1 MYNPRS
7 RRSHLADMIIP
18 ENDIEILKLVGQVA
32 DRLNLDAYVVGGYVR
47 DCILQRPCKDM
58 DFVTVGSGIELAR
71 AVAKQLGRGA
81 HLSVFRNFGTARVVF
96 DRLELEFVGARRES
110 YSHDSR
116 KPIVEDGTLED
127 DISRRDFTVNA
138 LAMRVNE
145 NGFGGIVDLY
155 GGLVDMESRI
165 LRTPLDPDITFSD
178 DPLRMM
184 RAVRFATQL
193 RFAIDGN
200 TYEGICRNA
209 HRLEIISRERIADEL
224 NKIMRAAKPSIGW
237 RMLLETG
244 LLHYIL
250 PELEE
255 MQTVDVVNGRAHKDN
270 FDHTMKVLDKVAE
283 KSDDLWLR
291 WSALLHDIGKPRS
304 KRWDA
309 KIGWTF
315 HNHDFVGAKMVPQI
329 FRDLR
334 LPLGE
339 PMKFV
344 QTMVE
349 LHMRPIVLSEDIVTD
364 SAVRR
369 LLFDA
374 GDSVDLLMTLCEA
387 DITTGRP
394 EKLRKCLDNFA
405 IVRRKLVEL
414 EERDRIRNFQ
424 PPITGNDIM
433 HIFNIPPS
441 KPIKELKE
449 AIKDA
454 ILDGEI
460 PNDRQAA
467 YEYMLPIAEKIGLTK
482 VNELPCI

>member
-1 MYNPRS
+1 MNVPAKDEPIL
-7 RRSHLADMIIP
+7 RR
-18 ENDIEILKLVGQVA
+18 VGAVA
-32 DRLNLDAYVVGGYVR
+32 DSLGLDAYAVGGYVR
-47 DCILQRPCKDM
+47 DCILGRESKDI

-71 AVAKQLGRGA
+71 AVAADLGKGA
-81 HLSVFRNFGTARVVF
+81 HLSVFKNFGTARIN
-96 DRLELEFVGARRES
+96 RRGLELEFVGARKES

-138 LAMRVNE
+138 LALRVNAD
-145 NGFGGIVDLY
+145 GFGEIIDMY
-155 GGLVDMESRI
+155 GGLQDMERRI

-193 RFAIDGN
+193 RFAIAAE

-209 HRLEIISRERIADEL
+209 ERLEIISRERIADEL
-224 NKIMRAAKPSIGW
+224 MKIMRAPKPSIGW
-237 RMLLETG
+237 RLLMETG
-244 LLHYIL
+244 LLHFIL

-255 MQTVDVVNGRAHKDN
+255 MQKVDTVNGRAHKDN
-270 FDHTMKVLDKVAE
+270 FDHTMKVLDNVAA
-283 KSDDLWLR
+283 KSDDVWLR
-291 WSALLHDIGKPRS
+291 WGALLHDIAKPQT
-304 KRWDA
+304 KRWDP

-315 HNHDFVGAKMVPQI
+315 HNHNFVGAKMIPRL
-329 FRDLR
+329 FRELK
-334 LPLGE
+334 LPMGAE
-339 PMKFV
+339 MKFV
-344 QTMVE
+344 TKMVE
-349 LHMRPIVLSEDIVTD
+349 LHMRPIILSEEIVTD

-374 GDSVDLLMTLCEA
+374 GDDIESLMTLCEA

-394 EKLRKCLDNFA
+394 EKLRSCLANFA
-405 IVRRKLVEL
+405 IVRQKLVEL

-433 HIFNIPPS
+433 HIFGIPPS
-441 KPIKELKE
+441 MPIKTLKE

-454 ILDGEI
+454 ILDGKI

-467 YEYMLPIAEKIGLTK
+467 YEFMLPLAAEIGLTQI
-482 VNELPCI
+482 NDLPPEEQQCTSSQKD

>member
-1 MYNPRS
+1 
-7 RRSHLADMIIP
+7 MIP
-18 ENDIEILKLVGQVA
+18 QRDEEILRRVGAVA
-32 DRLNLDAYVVGGYVR
+32 DELGLEAYVVGGYVR
-47 DCILQRPCKDM
+47 DCFLQRPSKDI

-71 AVAKQLGRGA
+71 AVARKLGRKA
-81 HLSVFRNFGTARVVF
+81 HLSVFKNFGTAQVKWGEV
-96 DRLELEFVGARRES
+96 ELEFVGARRES

-138 LAMRVNE
+138 MAICINA
-145 NGFGGIVDLY
+145 NGFGQIVDMF
-155 GGLVDMESRI
+155 GGQSDMERRV
-165 LRTPLDPDITFSD
+165 LRTPLDPDVTFSD

-193 RFAIDGN
+193 RFAIDHA
-200 TYEGICRNA
+200 TFDGICRNA
-209 HRLEIISRERIADEL
+209 SRLEIVSRERIADEL
-224 NKIMRAAKPSIGW
+224 MKIMRSPRPSIGW
-237 RMLLETG
+237 RLMLDSG
-244 LLHYIL
+244 LLHLVL
-250 PELEE
+250 PELEA
-255 MQTVDVVNGRAHKDN
+255 MQVVDVVNGRAHKDN
-270 FDHTMKVLDKVAE
+270 FDHTMKVLDNVAA
-283 KSDDLWLR
+283 KTDDVWVR
-291 WSALLHDIGKPRS
+291 WAALLHDIAKPQT
-304 KRWDA
+304 KRWDP

-315 HNHDFVGAKMVPQI
+315 HNHNFVGSKMVPRI

-344 QTMVE
+344 QKLVE
-349 LHMRPIVLSEDIVTD
+349 LHMRPIVLSEEIVTD

-374 GDSVDLLMTLCEA
+374 GDDIDALMTLCEA

-394 EKLRKCLDNFA
+394 EKLRSCLENFA

-414 EERDRIRNFQ
+414 EERDRVRNFQ
-424 PPITGNDIM
+424 PPITGDDVM
-433 HIFNIPPS
+433 TIFEIGPS
-441 KPIKELKE
+441 KPIAVIKE

-454 ILDGEI
+454 ILDGTI

-467 YEYMLPIAEKIGLTK
+467 YEFMLPVAASIGLTPK
-482 VNELPCI
+482 NPLPEKCTSSANE

>member
-1 MYNPRS
+1 MN
-7 RRSHLADMIIP
+7 IP
-18 ENDIEILKLVGQVA
+18 EKDIEILRLVGREA
-32 DRLNLDAYVVGGYVR
+32 DALGLDAFAVGGYVR
-47 DCILQRPCKDM
+47 DCILNRPSKDI
-58 DFVTVGSGIELAR
+58 DFVTVGSGITLAK
-71 AVAKQLGRGA
+71 AVAKRLGKGA
-81 HLSVFRNFGTARVVF
+81 HLSVFKNFGTARVTCS
-96 DRLELEFVGARRES
+96 DIELEFVGARKES

-116 KPIVEDGTLED
+116 KPIVENGTLED

-138 LAMRVNE
+138 LAMRVNAE
-145 NGFGGIVDLY
+145 GFGGIVDLY
-155 GGLVDMESRI
+155 GGLVDMERKV
-165 LRTPLDPDITFSD
+165 LKTPLDPDITFSD

-193 RFAIDGN
+193 RFAIGAT

-209 HRLEIISRERIADEL
+209 SRLEIISFERIADEL
-224 NKIMRAAKPSIGW
+224 HKIMRAPKPSIGW
-237 RMLLETG
+237 RLLLETG

-255 MQTVDVVNGRAHKDN
+255 MQKVDVVNGRAHKDN

-283 KSDDLWLR
+283 TSDDIWLR
-291 WSALLHDIGKPRS
+291 WSALLHDIAKPRT

-315 HNHDFVGAKMVPQI
+315 HNHNFIGAKMVPEI
-329 FRDLR
+329 FRRLR

-339 PMKFV
+339 PLKFV
-344 QTMVE
+344 QTLVE
-349 LHMRPIVLSEDIVTD
+349 LHMRPIILSEDIVTD

-374 GDSVDLLMTLCEA
+374 GDYVDSLMTLCEA

-405 IVRRKLVEL
+405 LVRRKLIEL

-433 HIFNIPPS
+433 HVFNIPPS

-454 ILDGEI
+454 ILDGKI

-467 YEYMLPIAEKIGLTK
+467 YEFMLPLAAEIGLTK
-482 VNELPCI
+482 INDLDECTESPKE

>member
-1 MYNPRS
+1 
-7 RRSHLADMIIP
+7 MIEIP
-18 ENDIEILKLVGQVA
+18 QSDIETLRLVGAEA
-32 DRLNLDAYVVGGYVR
+32 DALGLEAYVVGGYVR
-47 DCILQRPCKDM
+47 DILLGRPSKDI

-71 AVAKQLGRGA
+71 AVAKRLGRGA
-81 HLSVFRNFGTARVVF
+81 HLAVFRNYGTAQVSRGHM
-96 DRLELEFVGARRES
+96 ELEFVGARRES
-110 YSHDSR
+110 YSRDSR
-116 KPIVEDGTLED
+116 NPIVEDGTLED

-138 LAMRVNE
+138 LALRVNAQ
-145 NGFGGIVDLY
+145 GFGEIVDLF
-155 GGLVDMESRI
+155 GGQADMERRI
-165 LRTPLDPDITFSD
+165 LRTPLDPDVTFSD

-193 RFAIDGN
+193 RFAIDGT
-200 TYEGICRNA
+200 TYAGICRNA
-209 HRLEIISRERIADEL
+209 DRLGIISRERIADEL
-224 NKIMRAAKPSIGW
+224 NKIMRSAKPSIGW
-237 RMLLETG
+237 RLLLETG
-244 LLHYIL
+244 LLHHIL

-255 MQTVDVVNGRAHKDN
+255 LQVVDTVNGRAHKDN

-291 WSALLHDIGKPRS
+291 WGALLHDIAKPRT
-304 KRWDA
+304 KRWDP

-315 HNHDFVGAKMVPQI
+315 HNHNFIGSKMVPQI

-344 QTMVE
+344 QKLVE
-349 LHMRPIVLSEDIVTD
+349 LHMRPIILSEETVTD

-374 GDSVDLLMTLCEA
+374 GDDVDALMTLCEA

-394 EKLRKCLDNFA
+394 EKLRRCLDNFA

-433 HIFNIPPS
+433 EIFQIPPS

-454 ILDGEI
+454 ILDGKI

-467 YEYMLPIAEKIGLTK
+467 YEFMLPLAAEIGLTQ
-482 VNELPCI
+482 VNPLPPCTSSPNE

>member
-1 MYNPRS
+1 MNIP
-7 RRSHLADMIIP
+7 AD
-18 ENDIEILKLVGQVA
+18 DIETLRLVGAIA
-32 DRLNLDAYVVGGYVR
+32 DELGLDAYAVGGYVR
-47 DCILQRPCKDM
+47 DCILGRPSKDI

-71 AVAKQLGRGA
+71 AVSKRLGRGA
-81 HLSVFRNFGTARVVF
+81 HLAVFKNFGTARVTL
-96 DRLELEFVGARRES
+96 RNLELEFVGARKES

-116 KPIVEDGTLED
+116 KPVVEDGTLED

-138 LAMRVNE
+138 LAMRVNAD
-145 NGFGGIVDLY
+145 GFGGIVDMY
-155 GGLVDMESRI
+155 GGLIDMERRV
-165 LRTPLDPDITFSD
+165 LRTPLDPDVTFSD

-193 RFAIDGN
+193 RFAIDAV

-209 HRLEIISRERIADEL
+209 SRLEIISRERIADEL
-224 NKIMRAAKPSIGW
+224 NKIMRAPKPSIGW
-237 RMLLETG
+237 RLLLETG
-244 LLHYIL
+244 LLHFIL

-255 MQTVDVVNGRAHKDN
+255 MQKVDVVNGRAHKDN

-283 KSDDLWLR
+283 KSDDIWLR
-291 WSALLHDIGKPRS
+291 WGALLHDIAKPRT
-304 KRWDA
+304 KRWDP

-315 HNHDFVGAKMVPQI
+315 HNHNFVGAKMVPEI
-329 FRDLR
+329 FRSLR

-344 QTMVE
+344 QNMVE
-349 LHMRPIVLSEDIVTD
+349 LHMRPIILSEDIVTD

-374 GDSVDLLMTLCEA
+374 GDDVDKLMTLCEA

-433 HIFNIPPS
+433 AIFDIPPS
-441 KPIKELKE
+441 QPIKVLKE
-449 AIKDA
+449 AIKEA
-454 ILDGEI
+454 ILDGKI
-460 PNDRQAA
+460 PNDRAAA
-467 YEYMLPIAEKIGLTK
+467 YEFMLPIAESIGLK
-482 VNELPCI
+482 QVNPLPEICTESPKD

>member
-1 MYNPRS
+1 MTPPE
-7 RRSHLADMIIP
+7 ADIKTLRLIG
-18 ENDIEILKLVGQVA
+18 EAA
-32 DRLNLDAYVVGGYVR
+32 DAMGLEAYAVGGYVR
-47 DCILQRPCKDM
+47 DCILGRPSKDI

-71 AVAKQLGRGA
+71 AVARRLGRGA
-81 HLSVFRNFGTARVVF
+81 HLSVFKNFGTARVVCHG
-96 DRLELEFVGARRES
+96 LELEFVGARRES

-116 KPIVEDGTLED
+116 KPVVEDGTLED

-138 LAMRVNE
+138 LAYRVNAE
-145 NGFGGIVDLY
+145 GFGTVVDLY
-155 GGLVDMESRI
+155 GGLADMQRRI

-193 RFAIDGN
+193 RFAIDGA
-200 TYEGICRNA
+200 TYAGICRNA
-209 HRLEIISRERIADEL
+209 PRLEIISHERIADEL
-224 NKIMRAAKPSIGW
+224 NKIMRAPKPSIGW

-244 LLHYIL
+244 LLHFIL

-255 MQTVDVVNGRAHKDN
+255 MQKVDVVNGRAHKDN

-291 WSALLHDIGKPRS
+291 WSALLHDIAKPAT
-304 KRWDA
+304 KRWDPKA
-309 KIGWTF
+309 GWTF
-315 HNHDFVGAKMVPQI
+315 HNHNFVGAKMVPQI
-329 FRDLR
+329 FRNLR

-349 LHMRPIVLSEDIVTD
+349 LHMRPIILSEETVTD

-374 GDSVDLLMTLCEA
+374 GDHVDSLMTLCEA

-394 EKLRKCLDNFA
+394 EKLRKCLENFA

-454 ILDGEI
+454 ILDGVI
-460 PNDRQAA
+460 PNDRDAA
-467 YEYMLPIAEKIGLTK
+467 YDFMLPLAEKLGLTK
-482 VNELPCI
+482 VNDLPPCTELPKE

>member
-1 MYNPRS
+1 MN
-7 RRSHLADMIIP
+7 IP
-18 ENDIEILKLVGQVA
+18 EKDIAILHLVGDAA
-32 DRLNLDAYVVGGYVR
+32 DAIGLEAYAVGGYVR
-47 DCILQRPCKDM
+47 DCILQRPSKDI

-71 AVAKQLGRGA
+71 AVSKRLGKGA
-81 HLSVFRNFGTARVVF
+81 HIAVFKTFGTARVTCR
-96 DRLELEFVGARRES
+96 DIELEFVGARRES

-116 KPIVEDGTLED
+116 KPVVEDGTLED

-138 LAMRVNE
+138 LALRVNA
-145 NGFGGIVDLY
+145 NGFGGITDLY
-155 GGLVDMESRI
+155 GGLIDMERKV
-165 LRTPLDPDITFSD
+165 LRTPLNPDDTFSD

-193 RFAIDGN
+193 RFAIDAI
-200 TYEGICRNA
+200 TYNGICRNA
-209 HRLEIISRERIADEL
+209 ERLEIISRERIADEL
-224 NKIMRAAKPSIGW
+224 NKIMRTPKPSIGW
-237 RMLLETG
+237 RLLLDTG

-250 PELEE
+250 PELED
-255 MQTVDVVNGRAHKDN
+255 MQKVDVVNGRAHKDN

-291 WSALLHDIGKPRS
+291 WAALLHDIAKPRT

-309 KIGWTF
+309 KSGWTF
-315 HNHDFVGAKMVPQI
+315 HNHSFIGAKMIPAI
-329 FRDLR
+329 FRSLR

-344 QTMVE
+344 QTMVD
-349 LHMRPIVLSEDIVTD
+349 LHMRPIVLSEEIVTD

-374 GDSVDLLMTLCEA
+374 GDYIDSLMTLCEA

-405 IVRRKLVEL
+405 MVRRKLVEL

-433 HIFNIPPS
+433 HIFGIPPS
-441 KPIKELKE
+441 QPIKVLKE

-454 ILDGEI
+454 ILDGKI

-467 YEYMLPIAEKIGLTK
+467 YEFMLPLAREIGL
-482 VNELPCI
+482 NQINPLPEICTESQKD

>member
-1 MYNPRS
+1 
-7 RRSHLADMIIP
+7 MIIP
-18 ENDIEILKLVGQVA
+18 DKDIEILRMVGREA
-32 DRLNLDAYVVGGYVR
+32 DALGLDAFAVGGYVR
-47 DCILQRPCKDM
+47 DCILSRPSKDI
-58 DFVTVGSGIELAR
+58 DFVTVGSGITLAK
-71 AVAKQLGRGA
+71 AVAKRLGKGA
-81 HLSVFRNFGTARVVF
+81 HLAVFKNFGTARVTRG
-96 DRLELEFVGARRES
+96 DMELEFVGARKES

-145 NGFGGIVDLY
+145 EGFGGIVDLY
-155 GGLVDMESRI
+155 GGLVDMERRV
-165 LRTPLDPDITFSD
+165 LKTPLDPDITFSD

-184 RAVRFATQL
+184 RAIRFATQL
-193 RFAIDGN
+193 RFAIGAT

-209 HRLEIISRERIADEL
+209 PRLEIISFERIADEL
-224 NKIMRAAKPSIGW
+224 NKIMRAPKPSIGW
-237 RMLLETG
+237 RLLLETG

-255 MQTVDVVNGRAHKDN
+255 MQKVDVVNGRTHKDN

-283 KSDDLWLR
+283 VSDDLWLR
-291 WSALLHDIGKPRS
+291 WAALLHDIAKPRT
-304 KRWDA
+304 KRWDP

-315 HNHDFVGAKMVPQI
+315 HNHNFIGAKMVPEI
-329 FRDLR
+329 FRRLR

-339 PMKFV
+339 PLKFV
-344 QTMVE
+344 QTLVE
-349 LHMRPIVLSEDIVTD
+349 LHMRPIILSEETVTD

-374 GDSVDLLMTLCEA
+374 GDFVDSLMTLCEA

-394 EKLRKCLDNFA
+394 EKLRKCLENFA
-405 IVRRKLVEL
+405 LVRRKLIEL

-424 PPITGNDIM
+424 PPISGNDIM
-433 HIFNIPPS
+433 HVFNIPPS

-449 AIKDA
+449 AIKEA
-454 ILDGEI
+454 ILDGKI

-467 YEYMLPIAEKIGLTK
+467 FQYMLPIAAEIGLTK
-482 VNELPCI
+482 INDLEECIESPKE

>member
-1 MYNPRS
+1 MN
-7 RRSHLADMIIP
+7 IP
-18 ENDIEILKLVGQVA
+18 PQDINTLRLVGDAA
-32 DRLNLDAYVVGGYVR
+32 DAIGLDAFAVGGYVR
-47 DCILQRPCKDM
+47 DCILGRQSKDI

-71 AVAKQLGRGA
+71 AVSKRLGKGA
-81 HLSVFRNFGTARVVF
+81 HLTVFKNFGTARVTCR
-96 DRLELEFVGARRES
+96 DIELEFVGARRES

-138 LAMRVNE
+138 LAMRVNAD
-145 NGFGGIVDLY
+145 GFGGIVDLY
-155 GGLVDMESRI
+155 GGLIDMERKV
-165 LRTPLDPDITFSD
+165 LRTPLDPDVTFSD

-193 RFAIDGN
+193 RFAIDAV
-200 TYEGICRNA
+200 TYDGICRNA
-209 HRLEIISRERIADEL
+209 SRLEIISRERIADEL
-224 NKIMRAAKPSIGW
+224 NKIMRAPKPSIGW
-237 RMLLETG
+237 RLLLETG
-244 LLHYIL
+244 LLHFIL
-250 PELEE
+250 PDLEE
-255 MQTVDVVNGRAHKDN
+255 MNKVDVVNGRAHKDN

-283 KSDDLWLR
+283 RSDDLWLR
-291 WSALLHDIGKPRS
+291 WAALLHDIAKPRT
-304 KRWDA
+304 KRWDP

-315 HNHDFVGAKMVPQI
+315 HNHNFVGAKMIPAI

-334 LPLGE
+334 LPMGE

-344 QTMVE
+344 QNMVE
-349 LHMRPIVLSEDIVTD
+349 LHMRPIILSEDIVTD

-374 GDSVDLLMTLCEA
+374 GDDIDRLMTLCEA

-414 EERDRIRNFQ
+414 EQRDRIRNFQ

-433 HIFNIPPS
+433 EIFGIPPS
-441 KPIKELKE
+441 QPIKVLKE

-454 ILDGEI
+454 ILDGKI
-460 PNDRQAA
+460 PNDRRAA
-467 YEYMLPIAEKIGLTK
+467 YEFMLPLAREIGL
-482 VNELPCI
+482 NPINPLPEICTESQKD

>member
-1 MYNPRS
+1 MF
-7 RRSHLADMIIP
+7 
-18 ENDIEILKLVGQVA
+18 K
-32 DRLNLDAYVVGGYVR
+32 
-47 DCILQRPCKDM
+47 
-58 DFVTVGSGIELAR
+58 
-71 AVAKQLGRGA
+71 
-81 HLSVFRNFGTARVVF
+81 NFGTARVNSR
-96 DRLELEFVGARRES
+96 DLELEFVGARRES

-116 KPIVEDGTLED
+116 KPVVEDGTLVD

-138 LAMRVNE
+138 LALRVNAE
-145 NGFGGIVDLY
+145 GFGEVVDLFN
-155 GGLVDMESRI
+155 GLADMERRV
-165 LRTPLDPDITFSD
+165 LRTPLDPDVTFSD

-209 HRLEIISRERIADEL
+209 SRLEIISRERIAEEL
-224 NKIMRAAKPSIGW
+224 NKIMKAPKPSIGW
-237 RMLLETG
+237 RLLLETG

-255 MQTVDVVNGRAHKDN
+255 MQKVDVVNGRAHK
-270 FDHTMKVLDKVAE
+270 
-283 KSDDLWLR
+283 
-291 WSALLHDIGKPRS
+291 
-304 KRWDA
+304 RWDP
-309 KIGWTF
+309 KSGWTF
-315 HNHDFVGAKMVPQI
+315 HNHNFVGAKMVPLI

-349 LHMRPIVLSEDIVTD
+349 LHMRPIVLSEEIVTD

-374 GDSVDLLMTLCEA
+374 GDNIDSLMTLCEA

-394 EKLRKCLDNFA
+394 EKLKTCLDNFA
-405 IVRRKLVEL
+405 LVRRKLVEL

-433 HIFNIPPS
+433 TIFNIPPS

-454 ILDGEI
+454 ILDGQI
-460 PNDRQAA
+460 PNDRLAA
-467 YEYMLPIAEKIGLTK
+467 YECMLPIAEKIGLTK
-482 VNELPCI
+482 VNDLPDVCIESQKD

>member
-1 MYNPRS
+1 MN
-7 RRSHLADMIIP
+7 IP
-18 ENDIEILKLVGQVA
+18 EKDIAILHLVGDAA
-32 DRLNLDAYVVGGYVR
+32 DAIGLEAYAVGGYVR
-47 DCILQRPCKDM
+47 DCILQRPSKDI

-71 AVAKQLGRGA
+71 AVSKRLGKGA
-81 HLSVFRNFGTARVVF
+81 HIAVFKTFGTARVTCR
-96 DRLELEFVGARRES
+96 DIELEFVGARRES

-116 KPIVEDGTLED
+116 KPVVEDGTIED

-138 LAMRVNE
+138 LALRVNA
-145 NGFGGIVDLY
+145 NGFGGITDLY
-155 GGLVDMESRI
+155 GGLIDMERKV
-165 LRTPLDPDITFSD
+165 LRTPLNPDDTFSD

-193 RFAIDGN
+193 RFAIDAI
-200 TYEGICRNA
+200 TYNGICRNA
-209 HRLEIISRERIADEL
+209 ERLEIISRERIADEL
-224 NKIMRAAKPSIGW
+224 NKIMRTPKPSIGW
-237 RMLLETG
+237 RLLLDTG

-250 PELEE
+250 PELED
-255 MQTVDVVNGRAHKDN
+255 MQKVDVVNGRAHKDN

-291 WSALLHDIGKPRS
+291 WAALLHDIAKPRT

-309 KIGWTF
+309 KSGWTF
-315 HNHDFVGAKMVPQI
+315 HNHSFVGAKMIPAI
-329 FRDLR
+329 FRSLR

-344 QTMVE
+344 QTMVD
-349 LHMRPIVLSEDIVTD
+349 LHMRPIVLSEEIVTD

-374 GDSVDLLMTLCEA
+374 GDYIDSLMTLCEA

-405 IVRRKLVEL
+405 LVRRKLVEL

-433 HIFNIPPS
+433 HIFGIPPS
-441 KPIKELKE
+441 QPIKVLKE

-454 ILDGEI
+454 ILDGKI

-467 YEYMLPIAEKIGLTK
+467 YEFMLPLAREIGL
-482 VNELPCI
+482 NQINPLPEICTESQKD

>member
-1 MYNPRS
+1 
-7 RRSHLADMIIP
+7 MIP
-18 ENDIEILKLVGQVA
+18 QRDEEILRRVGAVA
-32 DRLNLDAYVVGGYVR
+32 DELGLEAYVVGGYVR
-47 DCILQRPCKDM
+47 DCFLQRPSKDI

-71 AVAKQLGRGA
+71 AVARKLGRKA
-81 HLSVFRNFGTARVVF
+81 HLSVFKNFGTAQVKWGEV
-96 DRLELEFVGARRES
+96 ELEFVGARRES

-138 LAMRVNE
+138 MAICINAD
-145 NGFGGIVDLY
+145 GFGQIVDMF
-155 GGLVDMESRI
+155 GGQSDMERRV
-165 LRTPLDPDITFSD
+165 LRTPLDPDVTLSD

-193 RFAIDGN
+193 RFAIDHA
-200 TYEGICRNA
+200 TFDGICRNA
-209 HRLEIISRERIADEL
+209 SRLEIVSRERIADEL
-224 NKIMRAAKPSIGW
+224 MKIMRSPRPSIGW
-237 RMLLETG
+237 RLMLDSG
-244 LLHYIL
+244 LLHLVL
-250 PELEE
+250 PELEA
-255 MQTVDVVNGRAHKDN
+255 MQVVDVVNGRAHKDN
-270 FDHTMKVLDKVAE
+270 FDHTMKVLDNVAA
-283 KSDDLWLR
+283 KTDDVWVR
-291 WSALLHDIGKPRS
+291 WAALLHDIAKPQT
-304 KRWDA
+304 KRWDP

-315 HNHDFVGAKMVPQI
+315 HNHNFVGSKMVPRI

-344 QTMVE
+344 QKLVE
-349 LHMRPIVLSEDIVTD
+349 LHMRPIVLSEEIVTD

-374 GDSVDLLMTLCEA
+374 GDDIDSLMTLCEA

-394 EKLRKCLDNFA
+394 EKLRSCLENFA

-414 EERDRIRNFQ
+414 EERDRVRNFQ
-424 PPITGNDIM
+424 PPITGDDVM
-433 HIFNIPPS
+433 TIFEIGPS
-441 KPIKELKE
+441 KPIAVIKE

-454 ILDGEI
+454 ILDGTI

-467 YEYMLPIAEKIGLTK
+467 YEFMLPVAASIGLTPK
-482 VNELPCI
+482 NPLPEKCTSSANE

>member
-1 MYNPRS
+1 MTPPE
-7 RRSHLADMIIP
+7 ADIKTLRLIG
-18 ENDIEILKLVGQVA
+18 EAA
-32 DRLNLDAYVVGGYVR
+32 DAMGLEAYAVGGYVR
-47 DCILQRPCKDM
+47 DCILGRPSKDI

-71 AVAKQLGRGA
+71 AVARRLGRGA
-81 HLSVFRNFGTARVVF
+81 HLSVFKNFGTARVVCHG
-96 DRLELEFVGARRES
+96 LELEFVGARRES

-116 KPIVEDGTLED
+116 KPVVEDGTLED

-138 LAMRVNE
+138 LAYRVNAE
-145 NGFGGIVDLY
+145 GFGTVVDLY
-155 GGLVDMESRI
+155 GGLADMQRRI

-193 RFAIDGN
+193 RFAIDGA
-200 TYEGICRNA
+200 TYAGICRNA
-209 HRLEIISRERIADEL
+209 PRLEIISHERIADEL
-224 NKIMRAAKPSIGW
+224 NKIMRAPKPSIGW

-244 LLHYIL
+244 LLHFIL

-255 MQTVDVVNGRAHKDN
+255 MQKVDVVNGRAHKDN

-291 WSALLHDIGKPRS
+291 WSALLHDIAKPAT
-304 KRWDA
+304 KRWDPKA
-309 KIGWTF
+309 GWTF
-315 HNHDFVGAKMVPQI
+315 HNHNFVGAKMVPQI
-329 FRDLR
+329 FRNLR

-349 LHMRPIVLSEDIVTD
+349 LHMRPIILSEETVTD

-374 GDSVDLLMTLCEA
+374 GDHVDSLMTLCEA

-394 EKLRKCLDNFA
+394 EKLRKCLENFA

-454 ILDGEI
+454 ILDGVI
-460 PNDRQAA
+460 PNDRTAA
-467 YEYMLPIAEKIGLTK
+467 YDFMLPLAEKLGLTK
-482 VNELPCI
+482 VNDLPPCTELPKE

>member
-1 MYNPRS
+1 MN
-7 RRSHLADMIIP
+7 IP
-18 ENDIEILKLVGQVA
+18 EHDIEILQLAGSAA
-32 DRLNLDAYVVGGYVR
+32 DSLGLDAYAVGGYVR
-47 DCILQRPCKDM
+47 DCILGRPSKDI
-58 DFVTVGSGIELAR
+58 DFLTVGSGIELAR
-71 AVAKQLGRGA
+71 AVAKRLGRDA
-81 HLSVFRNFGTARVVF
+81 RLSVFKNFGTARVTCR
-96 DRLELEFVGARRES
+96 DLELEFVGARKES

-127 DISRRDFTVNA
+127 DISRRDFTINA
-138 LAMRVNE
+138 LAMRVNAA
-145 NGFGGIVDLY
+145 GFGGITDMF
-155 GGLVDMESRI
+155 GGLVDMERRI
-165 LRTPLDPDITFSD
+165 LRTPLDPDVTFSD

-193 RFAIDGN
+193 RFSIDAV
-200 TYEGICRNA
+200 TYEGICHNA
-209 HRLEIISRERIADEL
+209 ARLEIISRERIADEL
-224 NKIMRAAKPSIGW
+224 NKIMLAPKPSIGW
-237 RMLLETG
+237 RLLLETG
-244 LLHYIL
+244 LLRFIL

-255 MQTVDVVNGRAHKDN
+255 MQKVDVVNGRAHKDN
-270 FDHTMKVLDKVAE
+270 FDHTMKVLDKVAG

-291 WSALLHDIGKPRS
+291 WSALLHDIAKPRT

-315 HNHDFVGAKMVPQI
+315 HNHSFIGAKMIPAI
-329 FRDLR
+329 FRSLR

-344 QTMVE
+344 QTMVD
-349 LHMRPIVLSEDIVTD
+349 LHMRPIVLSEEIVTD

-374 GDSVDLLMTLCEA
+374 GDYIDSLMTLCEA

-405 IVRRKLVEL
+405 LVRRKLVEL

-433 HIFNIPPS
+433 HIFGIPPS

-449 AIKDA
+449 AIKEA
-454 ILDGEI
+454 ILDGKI
-460 PNDRQAA
+460 PNDRLAA
-467 YEYMLPIAEKIGLTK
+467 YEYMLPLARNIGLTQI
-482 VNELPCI
+482 NPLPDLCTE